1 MPVGLSQPIFQDS
14 KMHKNST
21 TDMPTLN
28 ASARI
33 MRLDLGAPSV
43 SPRNM
48 NNRAVD
54 KAANMPK
61 KAMAMN
67 IFMNGIILVFT
78 QKFIFHE

>member
-14 KMHKNST
+14 KMHKNKT
-21 TDMPTLN
+21 IDMPTLN

-48 NNRAVD
+48 NISAVD

-61 KAMAMN
+61 KAMAMSM
-67 IFMNGIILVFT
+67 FMTGIIL
-78 QKFIFHE
+78 

>member
-14 KMHKNST
+14 KMQRNKT
-21 TDMPTLN
+21 MEMPTLN

-33 MRLDLGAPSV
+33 IRLDLGAPSV

-54 KAANMPK
+54 KAANMPI
-61 KAMAMN
+61 KAMAMSM
-67 IFMNGIILVFT
+67 FMTGIIL
-78 QKFIFHE
+78 

>member
-14 KMHKNST
+14 KMHKNKT
-21 TDMPTLN
+21 IEMPTLN

-48 NNRAVD
+48 NISAVD

-61 KAMAMN
+61 KAMAIN
-67 IFMNGIILVFT
+67 IFIQSIIL
-78 QKFIFHE
+78 